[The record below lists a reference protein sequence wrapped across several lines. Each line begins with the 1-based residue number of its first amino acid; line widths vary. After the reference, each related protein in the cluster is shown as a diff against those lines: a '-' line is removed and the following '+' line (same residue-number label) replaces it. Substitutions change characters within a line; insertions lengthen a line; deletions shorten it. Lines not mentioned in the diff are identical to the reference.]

1 MRIRALIPV
10 TQLPVKRHYM
20 PRPISWLPRLHRIQ
34 QQVRDSVRSHYERKD
49 LEILFELQPRAAQ
62 LLLEL
67 LPTLAIG
74 RSRLVERAALEA
86 FLTAI
91 QAAEDPSLVI
101 EVLRR
106 EKPTQSRK
114 RPRTLIQRDLSP
126 VPLDALPANLSL
138 RRGRLEISF
147 NTVEE
152 LAETLYTLARAIETD
167 GDQFARQYEVERQW
181 AEPDP
186 DEICSLFNE
195 LDKMETDATKLR

>member
-1 MRIRALIPV
+1 
-10 TQLPVKRHYM
+10 M

-67 LPTLAIG
+67 LPTLTIG
-74 RSRLVERAALEA
+74 RSRLVEREALEA
-86 FLTAI
+86 FLAAI
-91 QAAEDPSLVI
+91 HAAEDPSLVI
-101 EVLRR
+101 ETLRR
-106 EKPTQSRK
+106 ERPAKSRK

-138 RRGRLEISF
+138 SRGRLEVTF
-147 NTVEE
+147 NTLEE

-167 GDQFARQYEVERQW
+167 GDEIARRYETEAPPDNTDTDEMRFIFSELASLEKER
-181 AEPDP
+181 
-186 DEICSLFNE
+186 
-195 LDKMETDATKLR
+195 